1 MHLLIRRMQRD
12 DGWIQSS
19 ITFIL
24 YAQLDL
30 SEEEQFQFE
39 KYELPSFVVYNSE
52 DFLKNLEAADKHRAE
67 AAKEHAKP
75 GTEVN
80 LENIISNSFYALF
93 YNIAGRLTLQLSV
106 QSLMDG
112 IRIESQELDEIL
124 RIEKHIQ
131 NSAAGLASYID
142 VALTFDGQELLDEH

>member
-24 YAQLDL
+24 YALLDL

-39 KYELPSFVVYNSE
+39 KYDLYSRIIYNSE
-52 DFLKNLEAADKHRAE
+52 DFLKNLEAADKHRKKAAE
-67 AAKEHAKP
+67 
-75 GTEVN
+75 TED
-80 LENIISNSFYALF
+80 LGEIISNSLSALY

-106 QSLMDG
+106 QNVVDG
-112 IRIESQELDEIL
+112 ISIESQELDEVL
-124 RIEKHIQ
+124 RIAGFIRE
-131 NSAAGLASYID
+131 SAAALASYID
-142 VALTFDGQELLDEH
+142 AALTFDGQETLDEC

>member
-12 DGWIQSS
+12 DGWVQSS

-30 SEEEQFQFE
+30 TEEEQFQFE
-39 KYELPSFVVYNSE
+39 KYDLYSRIVYNSE
-52 DFLKNLEAADKHRAE
+52 DFLTNLEAADKHRGK
-67 AAKEHAKP
+67 AAA
-75 GTEVN
+75 TEE
-80 LENIISNSFYALF
+80 LGEIISNSFSALY

-106 QSLMDG
+106 QNIVDG

-124 RIEKHIQ
+124 RIEGFIR
-131 NSAAGLASYID
+131 NSAEALASYID
-142 VALTFDGQELLDEH
+142 VALTFDGQEQLDEY